1 MSLRGAAA
9 GNLQLID
16 CHIELPEKQTL
27 PERPAATSKNNHS
40 EAWKKSSGT
49 LHDKACE
56 SGINRPIQ
64 HFTKCNTIP
73 FVTNKTF

>member
-9 GNLQLID
+9 GKLQLID

-27 PERPAATSKNNHS
+27 PELQAATSKSNQS
-40 EAWKKSSGT
+40 EACKKSSGT

-64 HFTKCNTIP
+64 HATRK
-73 FVTNKTF
+73 